1 MPAGRPTDYTEALA
15 EEICLRLAEGES
27 LVSIC
32 REEGMPGRA
41 TVFRWLQKYE
51 AFRNQYA
58 RAKELMVESFAE
70 EIIAIAD
77 DSSQDTITLP
87 NGSQRPNRE
96 WIARAKLRVNMRQW
110 LMAKL
115 MPKKYGEPAAEEH
128 SGPAAIPM
136 TLEEFRKRALEAE
149 Q

>member
-1 MPAGRPTDYTEALA
+1 MPR
-15 EEICLRLAEGES
+15 
-27 LVSIC
+27 
-32 REEGMPGRA
+32 RA

-58 RAKELMVESFAE
+58 CAKELMVESFAE

-87 NGSQRPNRE
+87 NGGQRPNRE
-96 WIARAKLRVNMRQW
+96 WIERSKARLAARKWM
-110 LMAKL
+110 MAKL
-115 MPKKYGEPAAEEH
+115 SPRKYGERSTTEH
-128 SGPAAIPM
+128 SGPVAIPM

>member
-32 REEGMPGRA
+32 REEGMPRRA

-58 RAKELMVESFAE
+58 CAKELMVESFAE

-96 WIARAKLRVNMRQW
+96 WIACAKLRVNMRQW

-128 SGPAAIPM
+128 SGPVAIPM